1 MKPRQVVQA
10 VLGLLLAAALL
21 VWGLPH
27 FAKTSWSEIWGVVSG
42 VHWTQILVYQVL
54 MLVGLYCYTFTF
66 TGSLHGLSH
75 PRALIVNLCGS
86 SVSNLLPGGGAV
98 GLAATYAI
106 LRSWGFS
113 RRDTSTSAIVTG
125 VWNLL
130 ARIALPVLAIFAL
143 WWGNRD
149 LPDALARAAVLGLI
163 SGLVG
168 FGVYFLARRRHALA
182 RRGLRLTLDRLESM
196 AQPARGGLAWVTPAA
211 LLPAHHRRTH
221 PEGMIDLGIAHG
233 VPGVVAF
240 YSAVLLARVLP
251 GHEEAS
257 LRRSLLSAVGF
268 LETHRQPQREHA
280 AFDWCVAP
288 GVAGRAARTAWCYG
302 DPGVALALLR
312 ASWALQ
318 DHALYDRALSLARA
332 CATRPDDE
340 CAVQDAGLCHGA
352 AGLGHLFR
360 RLGDATG
367 DEVLREGARRWFRNT
382 LALRRPDELAGFP
395 AFETADAPA
404 GQGTYRASPG
414 ILAGAAGVGLALM
427 SALGASA
434 DWDQRLLLDLTPA
447 G

>member
-1 MKPRQVVQA
+1 VDTFLGPEVPCGRSALLGDELAQQA
-10 VLGLLLAAALL
+10 RETAYEIAMALARRDPTGLGETTDAALYWAHVAQMFPEPWVEHAFERSMASL
-21 VWGLPH
+21 ADAIDG
-27 FAKTSWSEIWGVVSG
+27 GVVSIG
-42 VHWTQILVYQVL
+42 MFGGLAGAAWAAHVIDDAPDEPGSEDPDTLPPRVDAILVEA
-54 MLVGLYCYTFTF
+54 
-66 TGSLHGLSH
+66 LSRKEWSGH
-75 PRALIVNLCGS
+75 
-86 SVSNLLPGGGAV
+86 
-98 GLAATYAI
+98 Y
-106 LRSWGFS
+106 
-113 RRDTSTSAIVTG
+113 D
-125 VWNLL
+125 
-130 ARIALPVLAIFAL
+130 
-143 WWGNRD
+143 
-149 LPDALARAAVLGLI
+149 LI

-196 AQPARGGLAWVTPAA
+196 AQPARGGSAWVTPAA

-268 LETHRQPQREHA
+268 LEAHRQPQREHA

-332 CATRPDDE
+332 CATRPDDK